1 MVKYTGGEGF
11 PVVKTNVLKQKGR
24 RLNSFDIFLYIL
36 LTALSFFFLYP
47 LWYCLIVSLSS
58 GTAVQKQVPLF
69 LPRELS
75 LDAYTSILR
84 GSSILL
90 YYRNSVF
97 YSLAGTLISLLLTSL
112 MAYPFTVYN
121 FKGKTFFNVFMIIT
135 MFFSGGLLP
144 YFYLINEIGWR
155 NQVWVMLIPGAVGAY
170 NVVIFRTFFKN
181 IPDSLR
187 DAARI
192 DGAGH
197 YRILFTIFVPISK
210 PLLATFGLF
219 GLVGKWNDWFTPTLF
234 FSKDSLLPIQSYLQ
248 TCLIAATS
256 MKWTYDDVIR
266 AQNVLE
272 LNLKCAVIIITI
284 APILCVYPFLQKYF
298 ASGALVGSIKT

>member
-1 MVKYTGGEGF
+1 MVKSAPGGTPLKLKMPKTGS
-11 PVVKTNVLKQKGR
+11 GR
-24 RLNSFDIFLYIL
+24 LTGFDIFLYAFL
-36 LTALSFFFLYP
+36 VLVSFVFLYP

-58 GTAVQKQVPLF
+58 GTAVQRQVPLL
-69 LPRELS
+69 LPEDFS
-75 LDAYTSILR
+75 LDAYVSILQ
-84 GSSILL
+84 GKSIFI

-97 YSLAGTLISLLLTSL
+97 YALAGTFISLLFTSM
-112 MAYPFTVYN
+112 MAYPFTVNN
-121 FKGKTFFNVFMIIT
+121 FKGKTFFNVFMVIT

-144 YFYLINEIGWR
+144 YYYLINDIGWR
-155 NQVWVMLIPGAVGAY
+155 NTVWVMLIPGAVGAY
-170 NVVIFRTFFKN
+170 NVIIFRTFFKS

-187 DAARI
+187 EAARI

-197 YRILFTIFVPISK
+197 YRILFTIIVPVSK

-234 FSKDSLLPIQSYLQ
+234 FSKDSMLPIQTYLQ

-256 MKWTYDDVIR
+256 MAWTYADAIR
-266 AQNVLE
+266 NMNVLE

-298 ASGALVGSIKT
+298 ASGILVGSIKT